1 MSNQLKVKATFE
13 AQHLDVG
20 LSTEVPIRYGD
31 VIEKYQLVEAR
42 ASLTH
47 VQGSFSVELGATTD
61 ELRLPWDAD
70 RLHCVLLVTQ
80 LPNEALA
87 EARSELEELKTHY
100 LDIAQANK
108 SLPPPRTPELV
119 AAKVLGGE

>member
-1 MSNQLKVKATFE
+1 MSNQLKVRATFE
-13 AQHLDVG
+13 ARHLDVG

-42 ASLTH
+42 ASLTQ
-47 VQGSFSVELGATTD
+47 VKGSLSVELGATTD

-70 RLHCVLLVTQ
+70 RVSCVLLVAQ
-80 LPNEALA
+80 LPSEALA
-87 EARSELEELKTHY
+87 EAKSELEDLRTHY
-100 LDIAQANK
+100 LDIARANR